1 MTWSKI
7 LKKFKSHRGG
17 QVGLFFICIFVL
29 IAIFAPALAPFEPSV
44 LHDNALRLPPA
55 WSQNSQAGFFL
66 GTDDI
71 GRDLLSRLIYGARI
85 SIGTGFFVVFIS
97 FSIGVFLGLL
107 AGYFG
112 GKTDSIISRFVDIL
126 MSLPSIL
133 IAIVIAAILG
143 PSLVNGIL
151 AVSIVA
157 LPGFIRIVRASVM
170 SEKEKLYVQAEKNFG
185 AGHARILFKNILP
198 NCWGPIIVQST
209 LAFSDGILNVAALGF
224 LGLGAQAPTPE
235 WGVMLADYKPY
246 MESSP
251 WLVTLPGLC
260 ILIVVLAFNLLGDAL
275 RDILDPK

>member
-1 MTWSKI
+1 MTWAKTF
-7 LKKFKSHRGG
+7 KKFKTHRGG
-17 QVGLFFICIFVL
+17 QVGLFFIIIFIL
-29 IAIFAPALAPFEPSV
+29 ISILAPLLAPYDPTT
-44 LHDNALRLPPA
+44 LHQGVLRLPPF
-55 WSQNSQAGFFL
+55 WSQTGDIEFLL

-107 AGYFG
+107 AGYFE
-112 GKTDSIISRFVDIL
+112 GKVDTVISRFVDIL

-143 PSLVNGIL
+143 PNLVNGIL

-170 SEKEKLYVQAEKNFG
+170 SEKEKLYIQAEKNFG
-185 AGHARILFKNILP
+185 AGHIRILFKNILP

-251 WLVTLPGLC
+251 WLVTMPGLC

>member
-1 MTWSKI
+1 MTWAKI
-7 LKKFKSHRGG
+7 FKKFKTHRGG
-17 QVGLFFICIFVL
+17 QVGLFFIFIFIVISILAPL
-29 IAIFAPALAPFEPSV
+29 IAPYDPTK
-44 LHDNALRLPPA
+44 LHQGVLRLPPF
-55 WSQNSQAGFFL
+55 WSSSGDMQFLL

-112 GKTDSIISRFVDIL
+112 GKIDTMISRFVDIL

-143 PSLVNGIL
+143 PNLLNGIL

-170 SEKEKLYVQAEKNFG
+170 SEKEKLYIQAEKNFG
-185 AGHARILFKNILP
+185 AGHIRILFKNILP

-251 WLVTLPGLC
+251 WLVTMPGLC